1 MFEKLKKI
9 CTFKKEKKMSPET
22 TTGTRSTK
30 KLREQLESQ
39 SQQISLL
46 RTRLS
51 QVVDDMH
58 IIKNELNRFK
68 TAVSDDLKQIVEKI

>member
-1 MFEKLKKI
+1 
-9 CTFKKEKKMSPET
+9 MSPET
-22 TTGTRSTK
+22 TTGTRATK
-30 KLREQLESQ
+30 KLREQLENQ
-39 SQQISLL
+39 SQQISAL